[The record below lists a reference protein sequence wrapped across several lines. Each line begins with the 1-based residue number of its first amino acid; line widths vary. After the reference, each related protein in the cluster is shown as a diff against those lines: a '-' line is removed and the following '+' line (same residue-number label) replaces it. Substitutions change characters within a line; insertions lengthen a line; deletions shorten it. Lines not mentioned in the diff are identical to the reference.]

1 MSQLKVNSIVPTA
14 GLSGGASGGIIQI
27 KQVVKTDITTGSFSG
42 TDFVDV
48 LTVDITPTS
57 SSSKVY
63 VSCVLSV
70 DTDGAHNGTVL
81 QLRRGT
87 SDILIA
93 DASDS
98 RSRGTVGLPHSDVS
112 MKLPVITTCFL
123 DSPSTTSSTTYRLSI
138 KDGDGNGGSYFINR
152 PSDTSTTSSNIVG
165 TSSLTVMEVS
175 G

>member
-42 TDFVDV
+42 TDFIDI

-57 SSSKVY
+57 SLSKVY

-70 DTDGAHNGTVL
+70 ETSGNHNATVL

-87 SDILIA
+87 TDILIA

-98 RSRGTVGLPHSDVS
+98 RTRCTVGLPFRNVAY
-112 MKLPVITTCFL
+112 KLPVITTCFL

-138 KDGDGNGGSYFINR
+138 KDGNGDGGNYFINR
-152 PSDTSTTSSNIVG
+152 PSSTVTNANNIVG
-165 TSSLTVMEVS
+165 TSSITVMEVS